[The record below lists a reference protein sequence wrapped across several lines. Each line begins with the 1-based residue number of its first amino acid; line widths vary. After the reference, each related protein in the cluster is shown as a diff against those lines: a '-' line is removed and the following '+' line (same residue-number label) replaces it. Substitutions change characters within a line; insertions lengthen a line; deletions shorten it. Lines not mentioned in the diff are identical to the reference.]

1 MTDSFT
7 DGLKTKY
14 KTNSLNRFEEKVKEW
29 ESIDKTNSNAVDVWV
44 SNLLSEWYK
53 TDQQRIDHKVDGS
66 TAEHKAKALEDHLA
80 IAEAGRVVEPEKPS
94 LTKRVLNLF
103 TNRSK

>member
-14 KTNSLNRFEEKVKEW
+14 KTNSLNKFEERVKEW
-29 ESIDKTNSNAVDVWV
+29 EEIDKGNVHAVDAWV

-53 TDQQRIDHKVDGS
+53 TDQQRIEHKVDGS

-80 IAEAGRVVEPEKPS
+80 IAEAGAVHEPDKVS
-94 LTKRVLNLF
+94 LGRKVLNFF